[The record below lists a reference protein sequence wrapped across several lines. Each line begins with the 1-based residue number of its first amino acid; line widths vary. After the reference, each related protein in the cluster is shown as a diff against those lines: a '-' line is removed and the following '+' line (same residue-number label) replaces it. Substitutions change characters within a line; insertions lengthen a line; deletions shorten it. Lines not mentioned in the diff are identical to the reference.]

1 MKSNL
6 KNNIIDPDDL
16 DEVDR
21 KIIKY
26 LQKNG
31 RETFTKMGDE
41 IGVPASTVRDRTN
54 RLVENDILR
63 IVGILNPPKASRRVI
78 ATIGIKLSG
87 GNHRDIARQIAR
99 FDKVSYLVICSG
111 SFDLMAEVICKDNA
125 QLLDLTSDLQ
135 NIPGVLSTETF
146 IFYTIVKEVF
156 DLGEL

>member
-1 MKSNL
+1 MKTNF
-6 KNNIIDPDDL
+6 KNSIIDPDDL

-31 RETFTKMGDE
+31 RETFTKMGNE

-54 RLVENDILR
+54 RLVENDVLR

-78 ATIGIKLSG
+78 ANIGIKLSG

-99 FDKVSYLVICSG
+99 FDEVAYLVICSG

-125 QLLDLTSDLQ
+125 QLLDLTSALQ

-146 IFYTIVKEVF
+146 IYYTIVKEVF